1 MTKEQLEDY
10 RSKKA
15 EISELRYRLA
25 HLGEGDS
32 LVGNSV
38 IMDYSTGY
46 PRPQSVIGYDFS
58 KEARLKARY
67 LSQISRIQKECE
79 AVEEWIDGIPDSLTR
94 RIFRMYYIDGLTQRQ
109 IARKVHMDKSTVGRK
124 IDNFLKVAPNAP
136 NAPL

>member
-25 HLGEGDS
+25 YLGEGDS

-94 RIFRMYYIDGLTQRQ
+94 RIFRMYYIDGLRQ
-109 IARKVHMDKSTVGRK
+109 RK
-124 IDNFLKVAPNAP
+124 IAQRVHISQAAVSKRISEYLQME
-136 NAPL
+136 

>member
-25 HLGEGDS
+25 YLGEGDS

-79 AVEEWIDGIPDSLTR
+79 TVEEWIDGIPDSLTR
-94 RIFRMYYIDGLTQRQ
+94 RIFRMYYIDGLRQ
-109 IARKVHMDKSTVGRK
+109 RK
-124 IDNFLKVAPNAP
+124 IAQRVHISQAAVSKKISEYLQME
-136 NAPL
+136 

>member
-79 AVEEWIDGIPDSLTR
+79 TVEEWIDGIPDSLTR
-94 RIFRMYYIDGLTQRQ
+94 RIFRMYYIDGLRQ
-109 IARKVHMDKSTVGRK
+109 RK
-124 IDNFLKVAPNAP
+124 IAQRVHLAQSKVSEKISHY
-136 NAPL
+136 LQSG